1 MEERI
6 IIEEGGVKGSAMKM
20 VYVPFI
26 GENKNIESQPGSEP
40 VFSEHHALTS

>member
-6 IIEEGGVKGSAMKM
+6 IIEEGGVRGSAMKM

-26 GENKNIESQPGSEP
+26 GEKH
-40 VFSEHHALTS
+40 F